1 MSESGPQLVTIYNRS
16 KKELA
21 WRLTNIDLSVHG
33 GQRLQYLI
41 YYRKRDELDVL
52 IMMLNRTRMN

>member
-16 KKELA
+16 KEELA
-21 WRLTNIDLSVHG
+21 WRLTNIDLSVYG
-33 GQRLQYLI
+33 GQRQQYLI
-41 YYRKRDELDVL
+41 YYRKLDELDVL